1 MPPAPTVAKQ
11 ARIFAIALTIPL
23 LLAIAAALSYRS
35 YRHVDTKPVSA
46 SDTAQQANRPKE
58 RAVHSAPYM
67 RTTDLRLIAD
77 SPTSAATVWM
87 EHADAAIAAK
97 RVRQFG
103 VVVAKLAALPPAQAW
118 AKLTQRARDGDF
130 EAAAAAALLATE
142 CSRLLELRE
151 SRLKPSHDI
160 ERAKNMPQ
168 KWIDFITAINT
179 QQNARRTQRTDGCP
193 GVRSMLDFVQMTT
206 DRFMRPDDPQAQL
219 GEAEQMAD
227 DKDAIPLMRDL
238 ADRLG
243 TPEARRELGQRLI
256 NSRNPA
262 ESAEGLAIL
271 ESLAESDELAA
282 ETLIQCFKS
291 GCGSVVPDSVIATT
305 WMEHAAGLGSLLAL
319 TELHNELVKSGSNA
333 DAWAWAMYGLELA
346 TAGCLETN
354 QPSPTWVL
362 LNAQRLFDLDHLLD
376 AAQRARAQALLP
388 TIRQRWE
395 SQAMINLGCSL

>member
-1 MPPAPTVAKQ
+1 
-11 ARIFAIALTIPL
+11 
-23 LLAIAAALSYRS
+23 
-35 YRHVDTKPVSA
+35 
-46 SDTAQQANRPKE
+46 
-58 RAVHSAPYM
+58 
-67 RTTDLRLIAD
+67 
-77 SPTSAATVWM
+77 M